1 MTLDEAIRHCEE
13 VADRKQMEGLDCF
26 YRYSR
31 ETEKGKR
38 CYKCADEHR
47 QLAVWLKD
55 YKRLLEQ
62 IEDIKAE
69 IEEDKKKAVNYA
81 LNTADLT
88 ERYAHLRME
97 TAYAIA
103 LAVIDKHLGKDGE
116 NE

>member
-1 MTLDEAIRHCEE
+1 MKLDEAIRYAEE
-13 VADRKQMEGLDCF
+13 QADLLEESAQGCDLTDRVEQEIACKSG
-26 YRYSR
+26 
-31 ETEKGKR
+31 
-38 CYKCADEHR
+38 KCAAEHR
-47 QLAVWLKD
+47 QLAEWLKD

>member
-1 MTLDEAIRHCEE
+1 MYLC
-13 VADRKQMEGLDCF
+13 KYNL
-26 YRYSR
+26 SR
-31 ETEKGKR
+31 ECKGK
-38 CYKCADEHR
+38 H
-47 QLAVWLKD
+47 KD
-55 YKRLLEQ
+55 CVYCIL
-62 IEDIKAE
+62 EDIKAE